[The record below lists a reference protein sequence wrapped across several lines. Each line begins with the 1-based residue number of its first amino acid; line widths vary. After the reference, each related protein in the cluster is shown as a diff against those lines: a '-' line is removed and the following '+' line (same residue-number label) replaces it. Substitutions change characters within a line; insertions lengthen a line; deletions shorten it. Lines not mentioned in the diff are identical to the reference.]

1 MRFNT
6 EFNLLSDIII
16 PRVTSIIM
24 HITVFSTSHTD

>member
-24 HITVFSTSHTD
+24 HIYIYIYIYI